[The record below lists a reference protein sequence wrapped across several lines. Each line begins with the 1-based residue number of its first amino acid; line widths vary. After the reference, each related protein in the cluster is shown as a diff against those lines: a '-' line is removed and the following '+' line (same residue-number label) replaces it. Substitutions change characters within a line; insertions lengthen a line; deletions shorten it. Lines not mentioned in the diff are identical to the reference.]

1 MQFGDPAANLT
12 WPESFM
18 ELQGSY
24 GSYTAVYTG
33 SDAQYYYPGSL
44 SFYADC
50 GSTSLTLTGNGVQF
64 VTFAGTM
71 QTHNSIT
78 TTANGSDIFT
88 LKINQAG
95 TVTITGGSQ
104 TVTISFS
111 APKSDY
117 PASDNTPS
125 ALNGYL
131 PIGQFA
137 IGIEWGN
144 ATGKIAGGYDATGV
158 SLGAAGGYIEFNMS
172 VVNSDTT
179 PYGVDFVV
187 YGNAFDGNPEAAS
200 VMVYGTPEGGTAGWY
215 ELAGSLYY
223 ADETL
228 RNVDVTYKKES
239 SGIKYKV
246 TRGSTVICDWTT
258 FTGATTWWPETS
270 EGYNSTW
277 GLGDS
282 NMVTVNSDYTE
293 ITYHGVTLVRDT
305 DVTADYTFGYAD
317 ITPNGTNITYGTAT
331 NPYATNTTGGNS
343 FDISWAVDADG
354 DPVKLASISKVRVYS
369 SAVLDTT
376 SSTPT
381 FTVPGLFGETSAEVC
396 GIYSVSGGGGDVA
409 GGDLIIVDAETEESE
424 FDTEN
429 MTVQEFAAGSYVLYS
444 EADHVFVNGISV
456 DASSGYT
463 LTLSSGDV
471 VQIITQ
477 SGTASSYITVIK
489 CS

>member
-1 MQFGDPAANLT
+1 
-12 WPESFM
+12 
-18 ELQGSY
+18 
-24 GSYTAVYTG
+24 
-33 SDAQYYYPGSL
+33 
-44 SFYADC
+44 
-50 GSTSLTLTGNGVQF
+50 
-64 VTFAGTM
+64 
-71 QTHNSIT
+71 
-78 TTANGSDIFT
+78 
-88 LKINQAG
+88 
-95 TVTITGGSQ
+95 
-104 TVTISFS
+104 
-111 APKSDY
+111 
-117 PASDNTPS
+117 
-125 ALNGYL
+125 
-131 PIGQFA
+131 
-137 IGIEWGN
+137 
-144 ATGKIAGGYDATGV
+144 
-158 SLGAAGGYIEFNMS
+158 
-172 VVNSDTT
+172 
-179 PYGVDFVV
+179 
-187 YGNAFDGNPEAAS
+187 
-200 VMVYGTPEGGTAGWY
+200 MVYGTPEGGTAGWY

-409 GGDLIIVDAETEESE
+409 GGDLIIVDAEESE